1 MSRPQYDDGLD
12 DDGFPI
18 EREPM
23 PRYRHGSEAEAG
35 GFPGDKPIERVGTVF
50 LSRAFDGIAM
60 AGLVSRH
67 TESPIETMLAVAI
80 LRQWPDM
87 EFRTHDA
94 GPGKGWSLIPQYPWG
109 SFRVD
114 LALRKPDGFLIF
126 IECDG
131 HEFHSSPEQVERDRI
146 REQMMVDRG
155 YPVVRFTGSEINYS
169 PVACAQKLLR
179 FRRWGT

>member
-1 MSRPQYDDGLD
+1 MQRIGEIVQPIVDRLD
-12 DDGFPI
+12 
-18 EREPM
+18 
-23 PRYRHGSEAEAG
+23 
-35 GFPGDKPIERVGTVF
+35 
-50 LSRAFDGIAM
+50 LSMWVA
-60 AGLVSRH
+60 RH

-80 LRQWPDM
+80 LRQWPDV
-87 EFRTHDA
+87 EFRTYDV
-94 GPGKGWSLIPQYPWG
+94 GPARGWTLIPQYPWG

-131 HEFHSSPEQVERDRI
+131 KDFHSSPEQVDRDLA
-146 REQMMVDRG
+146 REQLMVEAG

-169 PVACAQKLLR
+169 PHACANLLRR